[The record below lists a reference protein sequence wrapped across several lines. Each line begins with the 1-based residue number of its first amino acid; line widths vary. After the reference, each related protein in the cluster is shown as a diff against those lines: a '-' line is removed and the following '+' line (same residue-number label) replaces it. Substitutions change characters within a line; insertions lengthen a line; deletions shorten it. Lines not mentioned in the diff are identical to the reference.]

1 MSAVSEAAPTAAAPT
16 AVAEHPLRNA
26 NYRKLLIGGTI
37 SLLGDQFY
45 FVALPWLVLQQ
56 TGSAVAMGTILMAGA
71 IPRALLMLMG
81 GALTDR
87 ISPRKIMIGTASAR
101 TVCVT
106 LIGLLVWFELLQTW
120 ELYALAI
127 AFGIADAFAAPAVQA
142 FLPFLLKREQLV
154 AASSVSQSA
163 AQLTTI
169 VGPTPAGFIIK
180 ALGLAWAFFIDA
192 ISFLFV
198 IGALFQLPDP
208 PLAPASKKGVWHS
221 IKEGIGYVVKDVPL
235 RSMML
240 LATGLNFCLAGPI
253 TVGLAYVT
261 KTTFGSAAALGI
273 LLSAVAAGSLAGAL
287 LAGIWKI
294 RKRGLMILSVSVI
307 LAACLGSI
315 GVLDQLWMIA
325 AILFLM
331 GASAGMV
338 NVNISAWIMQR
349 IDVTVRGRVSSVLML
364 ASVGLTPVSLAVA
377 GFLIAWNV
385 KAMFLLAAGLM
396 LLVTSIAA
404 VQKSVREIA

>member
-1 MSAVSEAAPTAAAPT
+1 V
-16 AVAEHPLRNA
+16 EHPLRNPH
-26 NYRKLLIGGTI
+26 YRKLLIGGTI

-56 TGSAVAMGTILMAGA
+56 TSSAAAMGTIMMAGA
-71 IPRALLMLMG
+71 IPRAVLMLMG

-87 ISPRKIMIGTASAR
+87 VSPRKIMMSTALAR

-106 LIGLLVWFELLQTW
+106 VIGLLVWFQMLQTW
-120 ELYALAI
+120 ELYALAV
-127 AFGIADAFAAPAVQA
+127 AFGIADAFAAPAGQA

-154 AASSVSQSA
+154 AASSVSQST

-169 VGPTPAGFIIK
+169 IGPAPAGFVIK
-180 ALGLAWAFFIDA
+180 ALGLSWAFFIDA

-198 IGALFQLPDP
+198 IGALLQLPDP
-208 PLAPASKKGVWHS
+208 PLAQAAKKAVWHS
-221 IKEGIGYVVKDVPL
+221 IIEGISYVFKDVPL

-240 LATGLNFCLAGPI
+240 LATGMNFCLAGPI

-261 KTTFGSAAALGI
+261 KTTFDSAEALGI
-273 LLSAVAAGSLAGAL
+273 ALSALAAGSLGGAL

-294 RKRGLMILSVSVI
+294 RRRGLLILSVSVI
-307 LAACLGSI
+307 LGACLGSI
-315 GVLDQLWMIA
+315 GFLGRLWMIA
-325 AILFLM
+325 AVLLVM
-331 GASAGMV
+331 GASAGLA

-377 GFLIAWNV
+377 GWLIAWDV
-385 KAMFLLAAGLM
+385 KSMFLLAAGLM
-396 LLVTSIAA
+396 LMVTLVAA
-404 VQKSVREIA
+404 VQKSMREIA

>member
-1 MSAVSEAAPTAAAPT
+1 MVAVSQAVPTAA
-16 AVAEHPLRNA
+16 VEHPLRNP

-45 FVALPWLVLQQ
+45 LVALPWLVLQQ
-56 TGSAVAMGTILMAGA
+56 TGSAAAMGTILMAGA
-71 IPRALLMLMG
+71 IPRAVLMLMG

-87 ISPRKIMIGTASAR
+87 ISPRKIMMNTALAR

-106 LIGLLVWFELLQTW
+106 VIGLLVWFQLLQTW
-120 ELYALAI
+120 ELYALAV
-127 AFGIADAFAAPAVQA
+127 AFGIADAFAAPAAQA

-154 AASSVSQSA
+154 AASSVSQSTV
-163 AQLTTI
+163 QLTMV
-169 VGPTPAGFIIK
+169 VGPTPAGFVIK

-198 IGALFQLPDP
+198 IGALLQLPDP
-208 PLAPASKKGVWHS
+208 PLAQAAKKAVWHS
-221 IKEGIGYVVKDVPL
+221 IMEGIGYVAKDVPL
-235 RSMML
+235 RSLML
-240 LATGLNFCLAGPI
+240 LAAAMNFCLAGPI

-273 LLSAVAAGSLAGAL
+273 VLSAVAAGSLGGAL

-294 RKRGLMILSVSVI
+294 RKRGLLILSVSAI

-315 GVLDQLWMIA
+315 GILSNLWMITA
-325 AILFLM
+325 VLLVM
-331 GASAGMV
+331 GASAGLA

-377 GFLIAWNV
+377 GLLIAWNV
-385 KAMFLLAAGLM
+385 KSMFLLAAGLM

-404 VQKSVREIA
+404 FQKSVREIA

>member
-1 MSAVSEAAPTAAAPT
+1 
-16 AVAEHPLRNA
+16 
-26 NYRKLLIGGTI
+26 
-37 SLLGDQFY
+37 
-45 FVALPWLVLQQ
+45 
-56 TGSAVAMGTILMAGA
+56 MGTILMAGA
-71 IPRALLMLMG
+71 IPRAVLMLMG

-87 ISPRKIMIGTASAR
+87 ISPRKIMMNTALAR

-106 LIGLLVWFELLQTW
+106 VIGLLVWSQLLQTW
-120 ELYALAI
+120 ELYALAV
-127 AFGIADAFAAPAVQA
+127 AFGIADAFAAPAAQA

-154 AASSVSQSA
+154 AASSVSQSTV
-163 AQLTTI
+163 QLTMV
-169 VGPTPAGFIIK
+169 VGPTPAGFVIK

-198 IGALFQLPDP
+198 IGALLQLPDP
-208 PLAPASKKGVWHS
+208 PLAQAAKKAVWHS
-221 IKEGIGYVVKDVPL
+221 IMEGIGYVAKDVPL
-235 RSMML
+235 RSLML
-240 LATGLNFCLAGPI
+240 LAAAMNFCLAGPI

-273 LLSAVAAGSLAGAL
+273 VLSAVAAGSLGGAL

-294 RKRGLMILSVSVI
+294 RKRGLLILSVSAI

-315 GVLDQLWMIA
+315 GILGNLWMITA
-325 AILFLM
+325 VLLVM
-331 GASAGMV
+331 GASAGLA

-377 GFLIAWNV
+377 GLLIAWNV
-385 KAMFLLAAGLM
+385 KSMFLLAAGLM

-404 VQKSVREIA
+404 FQKSVREIA